1 MNQTK
6 SGYTQAVLAGAFIRA
21 FLTHLDKHDYNRL
34 GVIRLRQHLSGILK
48 KAPNE
53 LAGVA
58 VEAYEE
64 LASKYKDEQ
73 IQLDL
78 GILIEAIAFNK
89 QETMEDLFGSQVI
102 TLIERASAKITLDG
116 LTTKQRKD
124 SYRVADEVKEA
135 IERHTFNYIRS

>member
-21 FLTHLDKHDYNRL
+21 FLTHLDKHDYNRA
-34 GVIRLRQHLSGILK
+34 GVINLRQHLSGILM

-53 LAGVA
+53 LANIA

-64 LASKYKDEQ
+64 LASKYKDSQ
-73 IQLDL
+73 IELDL

-89 QETMEDLFGSQVI
+89 QKSMEDLFGSQVI

>member
-21 FLTHLDKHDYNRL
+21 FLTHLDKHDYNRA
-34 GVIRLRQHLSGILK
+34 GVINLRQRLSGILM

-89 QETMEDLFGSQVI
+89 QESMEDLFGSQVI

-135 IERHTFNYIRS
+135 IERHTFKYIRS